1 MAWLGGQD
9 GETLGP
15 RKLITISIVSHKQ
28 IALVDR
34 LLAELVA
41 LRTSVALEV
50 IVTLNTAE
58 PVPTHWASFAL
69 PLRLLHNT
77 CPKGFAANHNAAFAA
92 AQGRWFC
99 VLNPDIRLP
108 HDPFPVLLAEL
119 QRQATALVAPVVLN
133 SSGAI
138 EDSVRRFPT
147 VGSLVR
153 KLFGGDGGR
162 YRFALGGAP
171 FLPDWVAG
179 MFMLFDSTAYRA
191 VGGFDEGF
199 HLYYEDVDICARL
212 WKAGFK
218 VALHP
223 GVSVVHEAQRASR
236 KSPRY
241 MAWHLASMARYFV
254 KHGGRLP
261 RMGLPA

>member
-1 MAWLGGQD
+1 VAWLGGQD

-138 EDSVRRFPT
+138 EDSVRRFLT
-147 VGSLVR
+147 AGSLVR
-153 KLFGGDGGR
+153 KLFGGNDGR

-179 MFMLFDSTAYRA
+179 MFMLFDSEAFRA

-212 WKAGFK
+212 WQAGYK

-223 GVSVVHEAQRASR
+223 GVSVVHEAQRTSR

-241 MAWHLASMARYFV
+241 MAWHLRSMVRYFV

>member
-1 MAWLGGQD
+1 ML
-9 GETLGP
+9 LN
-15 RKLITISIVSHKQ
+15 KLITISIVSHEQ

-34 LLAELVA
+34 LLADLAA
-41 LRTSVALEV
+41 LRSSASLEI

-58 PVPTHWASFAL
+58 PVPPQWASYAL
-69 PLRLLHNT
+69 PLSLLHNVE
-77 CPKGFAANHNAAFAA
+77 PKGFAANHNAAFRLAR
-92 AQGRWFC
+92 GRWFC

-108 HDPFPVLLAEL
+108 QDPFPVLLVEL
-119 QRQATALVAPVVLN
+119 QRQAAALVAPVVLN

-147 VGSLVR
+147 AGSLVR
-153 KLFGGDGGR
+153 KLFGGDDGR
-162 YRFALGGAP
+162 YRFVQGDAP
-171 FLPDWVAG
+171 FLADWVAG
-179 MFMLFDSTAYRA
+179 MFMLFDSEAFRA

-212 WKAGFK
+212 WKAGYK

-223 GVSVVHEAQRASR
+223 GVSVVHEAQRTSR

-241 MAWHLASMARYFV
+241 MAWHLSSMARYFF

-261 RMGLPA
+261 RTGLPA

>member
-1 MAWLGGQD
+1 M
-9 GETLGP
+9 
-15 RKLITISIVSHKQ
+15 ISISVVSHGHA
-28 IALVDR
+28 ALLER
-34 LLAELVA
+34 LLADLARLPAAVPLELI
-41 LRTSVALEV
+41 LTFN
-50 IVTLNTAE
+50 IDE
-58 PVPTHWASFAL
+58 PLPRNL
-69 PLRLLHNT
+69 GLLQMPLRLIHNAN
-77 CPKGFAANHNAAFAA
+77 PKGFAANHNAAFAV

-99 VLNPDIRLP
+99 VLNPDISLP

-147 VGSLVR
+147 AGSLVR
-153 KLFGGDGGR
+153 KLFGGNDGR

-179 MFMLFDSTAYRA
+179 MFMLFDSEAFRA

-212 WKAGFK
+212 WQAGYK

-223 GVSVVHEAQRASR
+223 GVSVVHEAQRTSR

-241 MAWHLASMARYFV
+241 MAWHLRSMVRYFV